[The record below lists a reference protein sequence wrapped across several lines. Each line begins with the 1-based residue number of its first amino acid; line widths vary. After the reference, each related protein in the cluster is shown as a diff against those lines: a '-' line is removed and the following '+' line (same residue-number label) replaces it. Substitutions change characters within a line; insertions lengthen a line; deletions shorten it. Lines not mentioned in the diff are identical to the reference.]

1 MKLKDRPRVEPLYN
15 QDNPRIELL
24 YNQDNII
31 IPCEKGQNTA
41 IQRVLDSIGKIDPNK
56 EYTIEIKVVR
66 QRRSLDANAYYFK
79 LVRELEKVFSKEDK
93 SITTTEIHN
102 ELLAQLGIPWLDKD
116 GQRHWILQKDN
127 DWWRKQKETH
137 FCPTDKTE
145 DRNGIPYRWFYLL
158 LPSHLMDTKEMSRL
172 IDLVVTE
179 AKQQGI
185 ETLTPNELERM
196 KATWGK

>member
-1 MKLKDRPRVEPLYN
+1 MKLKDRPRVE
-15 QDNPRIELL
+15 LL
-24 YNQDNII
+24 YSQDNII

-41 IQRVLDSIGKIDPNK
+41 IQRVLDSIGRIDPNK

-66 QRRSLDANAYYFK
+66 QRRSLDANAYYWK
-79 LVRELEKVFSKEDK
+79 LLGELEKVFSKEDK

-127 DWWRKQKETH
+127 DWWRTQKETH

-145 DRNGIPYRWFYLL
+145 DRNGTPYRWFYLL

-185 ETLTPNELERM
+185 ETLTPDEIERM
-196 KATWGK
+196 KTTWKS

>member
-1 MKLKDRPRVEPLYN
+1 MKLKDR
-15 QDNPRIELL
+15 PRIELL

-31 IPCEKGQNTA
+31 IPCQKGQNTA
-41 IQRVLDSIGKIDPNK
+41 IQRVLDSVGRIDPNK

-127 DWWRKQKETH
+127 DWWMKQKETH

-145 DRNGIPYRWFYLL
+145 DRNGTPYRWFYLL

-185 ETLTPNELERM
+185 ETLTPDEIERM
-196 KATWGK
+196 KQLWGT